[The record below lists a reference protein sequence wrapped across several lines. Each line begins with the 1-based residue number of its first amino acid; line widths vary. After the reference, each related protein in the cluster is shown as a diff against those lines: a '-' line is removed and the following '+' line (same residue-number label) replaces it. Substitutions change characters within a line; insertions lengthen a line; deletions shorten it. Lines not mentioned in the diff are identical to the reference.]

1 MRLSPGSRIGSF
13 EIIDAI
19 GAGGMGEV
27 YRARDPKL
35 NRDVAIKVLPDTLT
49 SEPERLARFR
59 REAQML
65 AALNHPNIAHIHGFE
80 DGDGVHALVMELVD
94 GPTLADRIASGRIAL
109 TEALSIA
116 LSIAEALQAAHGQ
129 GIIHRDLKPANVKIA
144 DDGVVKLLDFGLAK
158 TAENPAGGADYS
170 ASPTFTNPAMTQA
183 GVILGTAAYMS
194 PEQAKGRRVDK
205 RTDVFAF
212 GAVFYEMLTG
222 RRAFDGDDVTDVL
235 ASVLKSDPEWTAMPD
250 EVPASIRMLI
260 RRCLA
265 KDVRQRV
272 GDISTAVY
280 VIGDSTTAAADSTAS
295 GASAIAPHR
304 SGHWLQLAIAVAVS
318 LIVGAIGSAMW
329 PRSQAAQPR
338 VSRFALTPSDEQTLQ
353 VDPQSTDVMV
363 TPDGTQVIYKG
374 GADSAAT
381 QLFVRSLD
389 QLESAPLTPLG
400 APKAPFSSPDG
411 QWVGF
416 FEPGAPVRLN
426 KVAITGGPAIT
437 LTAVDGASRGATWGD
452 DDRITFATTAPST
465 GLQQVSA
472 AGGEPTVLTKPNP
485 ELGEAD
491 HIYPQ
496 WLPGGE
502 ALLFTITSPTGNAD
516 AAQVAVLDV
525 RTRRIQGHRAWRQP
539 GVLRAERPPGVRS
552 SRYAARGPL

>member
-1 MRLSPGSRIGSF
+1 
-13 EIIDAI
+13 
-19 GAGGMGEV
+19 
-27 YRARDPKL
+27 
-35 NRDVAIKVLPDTLT
+35 
-49 SEPERLARFR
+49 
-59 REAQML
+59 ML

-94 GPTLADRIASGRIAL
+94 GPTLADRIASGRIPL

-129 GIIHRDLKPANVKIA
+129 GIIHRDLKPGNVKIA

-222 RRAFDGDDVTDVL
+222 RRAFAGDDVTDVL

-250 EVPASIRMLI
+250 YVPASIRMPI

-280 VIGDSTTAAADSTAS
+280 
-295 GASAIAPHR
+295 ASANSPNGRGGFHCKRCQRDRAASLRVLASTRDCRCGIADRWCDWR
-304 SGHWLQLAIAVAVS
+304 SHVAQVA
-318 LIVGAIGSAMW
+318 GRSA
-329 PRSQAAQPR
+329 ACL
-338 VSRFALTPSDEQTLQ
+338 SRFALTPSDEQTLQ
-353 VDPQSTDVMV
+353 IDPQSTDVMV

-389 QLESAPLTPLG
+389 QLESAPLTPRG

-416 FEPGAPVRLN
+416 FEPGAPVCSN

-465 GLQQVSA
+465 GLQQVSG

-485 ELGEAD
+485 ERGEAD
-491 HIYPQ
+491 HMYPQ

-502 ALLFTITSPTGNAD
+502 ALLFTITSPTGSAD
-516 AAQVAVLDV
+516 AAQVAGTYVLYPG
-525 RTRRIQGHRAWRQP
+525 IQGHRAWRQP